1 MIFLVRVVK
10 LLYKSNMFSDH
21 GSTYVLWGR
30 KQCSGVNTDMI
41 YTGISLIVA
50 QNKKLKLDG
59 GGLSLFFSLTFK

>member
-1 MIFLVRVVK
+1 
-10 LLYKSNMFSDH
+10 MFSDH
-21 GSTYVLWGR
+21 GSTYVRWGR
-30 KQCSGVNTDMI
+30 KQCSGVNTEMI

>member
-1 MIFLVRVVK
+1 MSFLVRVVT

-21 GSTYVLWGR
+21 GSTYVRWGR
-30 KQCSGVNTDMI
+30 KQCSGVNTEMI

-59 GGLSLFFSLTFK
+59 GGVSLFFSLTFK